1 MEPAGSGGDG
11 ETAAQLMGV
20 AVPLNDVDSSIA
32 EARHLALDFLAR
44 ARADQDVDVSARAMD
59 LTQLVVS
66 ELVTNA
72 RKYAP
77 GPMLM
82 ELRIVDSTVA
92 VTVRDSVR
100 ARPVAR
106 SEDPHR
112 IGGHGLEIV
121 KAVAQD
127 FHVQLEPAG
136 KRVTAHI
143 ALAGEPSAGARGAGA
158 SRGAR

>member
-1 MEPAGSGGDG
+1 MESAGSGG
-11 ETAAQLMGV
+11 ETTAAQLMAV
-20 AVPLNDVDSSIA
+20 AVPLDDGDSSIA
-32 EARHLALDFLAR
+32 EARHLALDFLTR
-44 ARADQDVDVSARAMD
+44 AQADRDVDISARAMD

-82 ELRIVDSTVA
+82 ELRIEDDTVA
-92 VTVRDSVR
+92 VTVHDSARV
-100 ARPVAR
+100 RPVAR

-127 FHVQLEPAG
+127 FQVQLEPAG

-143 ALAGEPSAGARGAGA
+143 ALVGESAAGARGVGIPRSAH
-158 SRGAR
+158 

>member
-1 MEPAGSGGDG
+1 MESAGIGGEG
-11 ETAAQLMGV
+11 SLAAHPMAV
-20 AVPLNDVDSSIA
+20 ALPLNEGDCSIA
-32 EARHLALDFLAR
+32 EARHLALDFLTR
-44 ARADQDVDVSARAMD
+44 ARTEHAVEISARALD

-82 ELRIVDSTVA
+82 ELRIMDSTVA
-92 VTVRDSVR
+92 VSVHDSVR

-121 KAVAQD
+121 RAVSRN
-127 FHVQLEPAG
+127 FHVHLEPGG
-136 KRVTAHI
+136 KCVTADI
-143 ALAGEPSAGARGAGA
+143 ALTDEPGLGLRGAH
-158 SRGAR
+158 SPRGPR

>member
-1 MEPAGSGGDG
+1 MEPAGSGGEG
-11 ETAAQLMGV
+11 VSAAHPMAV
-20 AVPLNDVDSSIA
+20 AVPLEEGDSSIA
-32 EARHLALDFLAR
+32 EARHLALDFLSR
-44 ARADQDVDVSARAMD
+44 ARADQGVDVSARAMD

-82 ELRIVDSTVA
+82 ELCIMDSTVA
-92 VTVRDSVR
+92 VTVHDSAR

-106 SEDPHR
+106 PEDPHR

-121 KAVAQD
+121 KAVAQN
-127 FHVQLEPAG
+127 FHVHLEPAG

-143 ALAGEPSAGARGAGA
+143 ALTDETAARSRVQGAGTP
-158 SRGAR
+158 